1 MPTEGRPS
9 TPHPVTDTILIGKK
23 IVNTKTSDPKPSDRQ
38 AVIEEVPQK
47 ISQ

>member
-23 IVNTKTSDPKPSDRQ
+23 LVKTKTPHPKPSDCQ